1 MVQNGSKKLKVGVCF
16 GCMRRYDFAIVG
28 AGVCGAWIAY
38 ELSKRDVSVVVLE
51 KESDVCMGTSKANS
65 AIVHAGYDPMPGSL
79 MARLN
84 VRGNELIRHVH
95 DEMAIPFKQVGSL
108 VVAFDDE
115 GLGVIRKLYER
126 GVSNGVPDLV
136 LLSEE
141 ETLAR
146 EPNLSNECK
155 GSLFAPTGGICSPFE
170 LTAAPMEV
178 AMENGVE
185 LVRSFELSKVERRM
199 QLNGDD
205 VLVLNDCIET
215 SCVINAA
222 GVRSAEIAALFG
234 DGSFKIHPRKGEY
247 SLLDSNVGGLVSHV
261 IFQPPTSLGKGVLVT
276 PTVDGNILV
285 GPTAQDIR
293 DCDDT
298 TTTTTGQKRVFESAR
313 VSVPSV
319 SERDVI
325 TSFAGVR
332 AVSDFRNASGDED
345 FVIGFSKV
353 DGLFNVAGICSP
365 GLTSAPAIGEYVVEQ
380 LEGRGLVGSFKSRYE
395 TGRKVVRFMALDDDG
410 KRAAIKDNPLYG
422 RVICRCEGVTEGEIV
437 DSIRRPCGAVDMDGV
452 KRRVRAGMGRCQG
465 GFCAP
470 RVMEILSREL
480 GVPYTQVTKFGRGSW
495 MVQDKKGACDD

>member
-1 MVQNGSKKLKVGVCF
+1 
-16 GCMRRYDFAIVG
+16 
-28 AGVCGAWIAY
+28 
-38 ELSKRDVSVVVLE
+38 
-51 KESDVCMGTSKANS
+51 
-65 AIVHAGYDPMPGSL
+65 
-79 MARLN
+79 
-84 VRGNELIRHVH
+84 
-95 DEMAIPFKQVGSL
+95 
-108 VVAFDDE
+108 
-115 GLGVIRKLYER
+115 
-126 GVSNGVPDLV
+126 
-136 LLSEE
+136 
-141 ETLAR
+141 
-146 EPNLSNECK
+146 
-155 GSLFAPTGGICSPFE
+155 
-170 LTAAPMEV
+170 
-178 AMENGVE
+178 MENGVE